1 MKTTTK
7 KITKRQIQQRID
19 RANKLWD
26 KYHELDVM
34 SQYCRAP
41 LHRVEAARR
50 KYIMYVH
57 DAKQWLY
64 EAGLCGEEGITSDE
78 ADHDR
83 FWGIEGLAMFG
94 DGSWVY

>member
-7 KITKRQIQQRID
+7 NITKRQIQRRID

-41 LHRVEAARR
+41 LHQVRAAKA
-50 KYIMYVH
+50 KYTTYVGE
-57 DAKQWLY
+57 AKQWLH
-64 EAGLCGEEGITSDE
+64 EAGLCSEEGIASDE

-83 FWGIEGLAMFG
+83 FWGIDGLPIFG
-94 DGSWVY
+94 DGTWC